1 MKTLAIRGATVAD
14 DNTINAI
21 SDATCELFSK
31 IISENN
37 LDTDNIISAIFTMT
51 NDLDVVYPAKCV
63 RENLGYT
70 DIPFLCY
77 QELNIQGSLRKCIR
91 ILMLINSELNK
102 KDIKH
107 IYLKEAKSLRADKS
121 N

>member
-14 DNTINAI
+14 YNNMTAI

-31 IISENN
+31 IIEENN
-37 LDTDNIISAIFTMT
+37 LNAEDIISATFTMT
-51 NDLDVVYPAKCV
+51 NDLDAIYPAKCV
-63 RENLGYT
+63 REYLGYK

-102 KDIKH
+102 NDIKH
-107 IYLKEAKSLRADKS
+107 IYLKEAKKLRPDKYC
-121 N
+121 

>member
-14 DNTINAI
+14 DNNISAI

-31 IISENN
+31 IIEENKLN
-37 LDTDNIISAIFTMT
+37 PDNIISVFFTMT
-51 NDLDVVYPAKCV
+51 DDLDAIYPAKCI

-77 QELNIQGSLRKCIR
+77 QELNIKNSLRKCIR
-91 ILMLINSELNK
+91 VMLFINSELEK

-107 IYLKEAKSLRADKS
+107 VYLKAAKALRPDI
-121 N
+121 NN